1 MIFMPELPEVETQTR
16 DLQKS
21 LLGRKV
27 IRIWTDTP
35 KALHPS
41 LRIFQTELVGK
52 KIVRVTRRAK
62 YVLIELENLIW
73 VTHFR
78 MTGHFLVRQSGVPRE
93 KFVRHIFYL
102 DNGLELRL
110 EDIRKFGEMNL
121 IYPNPL
127 LSSSDCLPAFGGTRR
142 SKVDSRFGS
151 TSLTTGHGND
161 PSTIRYGVNKQN
173 NYSAI
178 WRESE
183 QVWKKLNQL
192 GPEPLDK
199 GFTLLKFKTILKGKK
214 GSLKQKLMDQNL
226 VAGIGNIYAD
236 EICFESKLHPLSRLE
251 KLSLTQIKKLHE
263 VIRQVLKRGIQYRG
277 TTIGE
282 FVDTKGRPGGFQNL
296 VQAYGRKG
304 KPCLCCGTLLK
315 RIVVGQRGT
324 VFCPKCQKLVS

>member
-1 MIFMPELPEVETQTR
+1 MPELPEVETQTR

-110 EDIRKFGEMNL
+110 EDIRKFGEMSL
-121 IYPNPL
+121 IYSKKQSRTLWEQPG
-127 LSSSDCLPAFGGTRR
+127 SDPVF
-142 SKVDSRFGS
+142 
-151 TSLTTGHGND
+151 
-161 PSTIRYGVNKQN
+161 P
-173 NYSAI
+173 I

>member
-1 MIFMPELPEVETQTR
+1 M
-16 DLQKS
+16 
-21 LLGRKV
+21 
-27 IRIWTDTP
+27 
-35 KALHPS
+35 
-41 LRIFQTELVGK
+41 
-52 KIVRVTRRAK
+52 
-62 YVLIELENLIW
+62 
-73 VTHFR
+73 
-78 MTGHFLVRQSGVPRE
+78 
-93 KFVRHIFYL
+93 RHIFYL

-110 EDIRKFGEMNL
+110 EDIRKFGEMSL
-121 IYPNPL
+121 IYSKKQSRTLWEQPG
-127 LSSSDCLPAFGGTRR
+127 SDPVF
-142 SKVDSRFGS
+142 
-151 TSLTTGHGND
+151 
-161 PSTIRYGVNKQN
+161 P
-173 NYSAI
+173 I

-324 VFCPKCQKLVS
+324 VFCPKCQKLAS